1 MKCGGL
7 TASCPKTNSEA
18 MTRQLRVQA
27 WLSLHI
33 AWIFF
38 LVTADPDIAASRN
51 DVTDI
56 VNQNNFFIGKFTT
69 GD

>member
-7 TASCPKTNSEA
+7 TTSCPKTNSEA
-18 MTRQLRVQA
+18 MTPQLRVQA
-27 WLSLHI
+27 WLALDI
-33 AWIFF
+33 TWIFF
-38 LVTADPDIAASRN
+38 LVTADPDTRGNN

-56 VNQNNFFIGKFTT
+56 VNQNNFFIGKLITT

>member
-1 MKCGGL
+1 
-7 TASCPKTNSEA
+7 

-27 WLSLHI
+27 WLALDI
-33 AWIFF
+33 TWIFF
-38 LVTADPDIAASRN
+38 LVTAADPDTRGDN

-56 VNQNNFFIGKFTT
+56 VNQNNFFIGKLITT